1 MTQTD
6 SELLERIQE
15 RYGNLRKSERLVANY
30 LRDHSGKRLEL
41 SITEFAEALG
51 VSEAT
56 ISRFTRALGYRG
68 YSDMKLAVAAE
79 SSSEGRFANI
89 PLEISE
95 SDSLI
100 ETSRK
105 LANSLAASLVETQK
119 LLDLSRIQKSID
131 AISSSRKVVLIGVG
145 GAAAVCDEAAHLF
158 VKAGIDAVS
167 YRDGYTQTIIA
178 STISESSAMIGVSH
192 TGSTS
197 TVANSLRLARDM
209 GAPTIAITS
218 DPDSVV
224 GKAAEITLLTW
235 HHTSPQIPLYGDFLE
250 GRLCQLYLIDLLY
263 LGLLFKSGEK
273 ARKTLELTTDA
284 LERYYRRS

>member
-1 MTQTD
+1 MTQTS

-15 RYGNLRKSERLVANY
+15 RYGDLRKSERLVANY

-56 ISRFTRALGYRG
+56 ISRFTRAMGYRG
-68 YSDMKLAVAAE
+68 YADMKLAVAAE
-79 SSSEGRFANI
+79 SSVEERFANI
-89 PLEISE
+89 PVEIRE

-105 LANSLAASLVETQK
+105 LANSLAASLIETQK
-119 LLDLSRIQKSID
+119 LLDLWRIRRAIE
-131 AISSSRKVVLIGVG
+131 AISKSRKVVLVGVG

-158 VKAGIDAVS
+158 LKAGIDAVS
-167 YRDGYTQTIIA
+167 YRDGYTQTIVA
-178 STISESSAMIGVSH
+178 STISETSTMIGISH
-192 TGSTS
+192 TGSTE
-197 TVANSLRLARDM
+197 TVAEALQLARNN

-218 DPDSVV
+218 DPRSLV
-224 GKAAEITLLTW
+224 GKAAEIVLLTW
-235 HHTSPQIPLYGDFLE
+235 HHTTPQIPLYGDFLE

-263 LGLLFKSGEK
+263 LGLLFQSGEK
-273 ARKTLELTTDA
+273 ARKTLRLTTDA
-284 LERYYRRS
+284 LERHYRRT